1 MRPFFS
7 IIMPVFLG
15 DYKGAAKDRKTK
27 FIRAVMSVLNQ
38 VEQNFELII
47 VSDNCIE
54 TIETCGQFWSENK
67 RIKYY
72 YLWEKQA
79 HWNGQVRNA
88 GLRQATGK
96 YIMYL
101 DSDDF
106 YTVGYLAEL
115 KFRMKDNKSID
126 WFTVNELRWNIQL
139 QDFDEFIPTVGR
151 LSQIG
156 TSNIIHKIEMKAR
169 WEPARYGY
177 DDYNF
182 SNSLRKES
190 KNFIHLNIA
199 GYCVCHIPGRYEI

>member
-1 MRPFFS
+1 
-7 IIMPVFLG
+7 MPVFLG

-27 FIRAVMSVLNQ
+27 FIRAVHFVLAQ
-38 VEQNFELII
+38 KLQDYELII

-54 TIETCGQFWSENK
+54 IVETYEKYWSGNRDVK
-67 RIKYY
+67 CIYMV
-72 YLWEKQA
+72 EKQA
-79 HWNGQVRNA
+79 HWNGQVRNIGINA
-88 GLRQATGK
+88 ATGR
-96 YIMYL
+96 YVIYL
-101 DSDDF
+101 DSDDCYGF
-106 YTVGYLAEL
+106 DYLKDL
-115 KFRMKDNKSID
+115 KEQIRTKNAD
-126 WFTVNELRWNIQL
+126 WYIVNELRWNIQL
-139 QDFDEFIPTVGR
+139 QDFDEFIPTVGK